1 MVYYCCVFDYQEVD
15 MVKLKK
21 SEIQSK
27 ARRRLVDR
35 QRKAVFVEFPIPTA
49 NRLKAAAERLDI
61 TISDIV
67 RDATES
73 ALDALEDMPEK

>member
-1 MVYYCCVFDYQEVD
+1 

-35 QRKAVFVEFPIPTA
+35 QRKAVFVEFSIPTA